1 MYGGNED
8 GDDNFDASAAPTA
21 ERKQPVDKKKF
32 SSRININTTKFPHKL
47 KNAIQSSYDYY
58 KHNEGLRR
66 RINAQQFLVPQ
77 YLKGKFT
84 NGVEPR
90 GILLDHDMG
99 TGKTFVFIACIVAV
113 NKPTICVMA
122 SALADN
128 FRKNVAQYE
137 KIMKI
142 KISTPIYYVSLDA
155 YNMMEQFGRR
165 LIESGLPSEETIVN
179 RTIIFDEAHE
189 FFSKVTNSNNKNAPK
204 IYSRLMTAVGSTI
217 IFGSGTPISKDPIE
231 LVPCFNIL
239 HGEAVFPESYKEFYD
254 IFINTEYAGVFENAE
269 KALDPSASDIAKQI
283 HNIMTDT
290 DNQRATI
297 VERHVSLVKNERLL
311 QNRLFGFVSYIPRNL
326 KYFPEKRETRIIK
339 VPMEIEFQF
348 SNYRLARVSE
358 IEEVAKGAKFL
369 KKSVG
374 LSKPSLSGSST
385 YKQKSRAYCNGV
397 YLDGT
402 DAVTRATKTVIDA
415 TRVISKPTSTSTSAA
430 TSNKS
435 SDAPKPADVAGGDIN
450 YLPALKIISPKAD
463 ALVKNLE
470 LQPGKGIV
478 YSQFKHN
485 GIYIIANKLL
495 EKGWTEVKLS
505 DIAHTISKKQ
515 SGGSGKGATNAKAN
529 KVKGESSIPDDAPP
543 DASENS
549 PADINFQ
556 VRDKDNLEFDV
567 ADEAAE
573 EEENADDLFEELRAQ
588 VEITAADP
596 NAPPRE
602 IEDEGAYEDL
612 PDIVTDPRHQSR
624 SHDEPVGEPAPPTSE
639 QFSKTFIIYDGD
651 VPPNDRKQILAAY
664 NATSNRFGQNVR
676 IILVS
681 SIGTRGIN
689 LLCGLHGHYFEPHW
703 YLSTYLQ
710 FETRISRFMSH
721 VTMPPEF
728 RYTQL
733 FVYLTTLPDL
743 PDSNWAEP
751 ETTDETIYY
760 NSIFKQYI
768 IDLFLNLYKE
778 VSLECGIIDE
788 ITERENNINCLQY
801 IPTDIPLYNKN
812 IYQDLSDPPILQ
824 EIRGDEQVATK
835 AVVVDSIEYRYT
847 YDNENAKQSL
857 YGVSIYAF
865 NKEVG
870 AYTRLLESDPVFI
883 QVYES
888 LSATHPES
896 AQK

>member
-1 MYGGNED
+1 MADED
-8 GDDNFDASAAPTA
+8 NALTPIEA
-21 ERKQPVDKKKF
+21 DKKKPSNKGF
-32 SSRININTTKFPHKL
+32 YTSGLNFNTTKFPHKL
-47 KNAIQSSYDYY
+47 KNAVLSSYNYY
-58 KHNEGLRR
+58 KSNEGIQRKV
-66 RINAQQFLVPQ
+66 NAQQFLVPQ

-90 GILLDHDMG
+90 GVLLYHDMG
-99 TGKTFVFIACIVAV
+99 TGKTFAFIACIVAM

-137 KIMKI
+137 RTMHI
-142 KISTPIYYVSLDA
+142 KITAPIYYVSLDA
-155 YNMMEQFGRR
+155 YNMLEQFGRR

-189 FFSKVTNSNNKNAPK
+189 FFSKVTNSTNKNAPK
-204 IYSRLMTAVGSTI
+204 IYSRLMNAVGSTI

-254 IFINTEYAGVFENAE
+254 IFINSEFAGVFDNAE
-269 KALDPSASDIAKQI
+269 RVLDPSNSGVAKQI
-283 HNIMTDT
+283 HDIMEAKLNDDMNSTIT
-290 DNQRATI
+290 ATTTNTTMAARRI
-297 VERHVSLVKNERLL
+297 SLVKNEKLL
-311 QNRLFGFVSYIPRNL
+311 QNRLFGYISYIPRNL
-326 KYFPEKRETRIIK
+326 KYFPEKRETQIIK

-374 LSKPSLSGSST
+374 LGKPSLSGNST

-397 YLDGT
+397 YLDGVN
-402 DAVTRATKTVIDA
+402 AVTRA
-415 TRVISKPTSTSTSAA
+415 
-430 TSNKS
+430 NKS
-435 SDAPKPADVAGGDIN
+435 VINSSRAISSSDDKEPKSTKSQVGGDVN
-450 YLPALKIISPKAD
+450 LGDVPKIISPKAD
-463 ALVKNLE
+463 ALVANLE
-470 LQPGKGIV
+470 KQPGKGIV
-478 YSQFKHN
+478 YSQFKRN
-485 GIYIIANKLL
+485 GIYMIANKLL
-495 EKGWTEVKLS
+495 EKGWREVKLS
-505 DIAHTISKKQ
+505 DIEHTVSKKHN
-515 SGGSGKGATNAKAN
+515 GGGVSVNN
-529 KVKGESSIPDDAPP
+529 KDKPNPKTKTSNKSADKTLNVLESDK
-543 DASENS
+543 ET

-556 VRDKDNLEFDV
+556 IRDKDTLEFDI

-588 VEITAADP
+588 IIIDPTAAST
-596 NAPPRE
+596 APAIRDRADNE
-602 IEDEGAYEDL
+602 RDAA
-612 PDIVTDPRHQSR
+612 
-624 SHDEPVGEPAPPTSE
+624 PAPPE
-639 QFSKTFIIYDGD
+639 NERYSKTFIVYDGD
-651 VPPNDRKQILAAY
+651 VPPNDRKKILSAY
-664 NATSNRFGQNVR
+664 NAESNRFGQNVR

-743 PDSNWAEP
+743 PDSNWEEP

-768 IDLFLNLYKE
+768 IDSFLKLYSE

-788 ITERENNINCLQY
+788 ITERENNIRCLQY
-801 IPTDIPLYNKN
+801 IPADIPLYNKN
-812 IYQDLSDPPILQ
+812 IYQDLSNPPTLQ
-824 EIRGDEQVATK
+824 EIKGNESVSTEPI
-835 AVVVDSIEYRYT
+835 VVDGIEYKYT
-847 YDNENAKQSL
+847 YDNDNAKESI
-857 YGVSIYAF
+857 YGVSIYSY

-870 AYTRLLESDPVFI
+870 AYTRLLESDPIFI
-883 QVYES
+883 QVYETLQS
-888 LSATHPES
+888 LV
-896 AQK
+896 Q